1 MVKDDA
7 KSVTEVS
14 KILLSNLSKID
25 KKLLTEKLV
34 YDHWISLEKGIKA
47 SAISISKRA
56 TIKIQRNHFKHL
68 SAYLTNAI
76 EIFGIKTHC

>member
-56 TIKIQRNHFKHL
+56 TIKIQRI
-68 SAYLTNAI
+68 AAV
-76 EIFGIKTHC
+76 IKSEEE